1 MNDEKEVD
9 KSVTLMYNCT
19 YDQARKIMSEFST
32 DGRVSAGASALG
44 QSQHHVVLQGIRN
57 IKIAMQ

>member
-9 KSVTLMYNCT
+9 KSVSLMYDRT

-32 DGRVSAGASALG
+32 DGIVLAGASADNAIG
-44 QSQHHVVLQGIRN
+44 GSYSHQ
-57 IKIAMQ
+57 

>member
-9 KSVTLMYNCT
+9 KSVSLMYDRT

-32 DGRVSAGASALG
+32 NGRVSAGASALWAVTTPHR
-44 QSQHHVVLQGIRN
+44 SITN
-57 IKIAMQ
+57 TKK

>member
-9 KSVTLMYNCT
+9 KSVSLMYDRT

-32 DGRVSAGASALG
+32 NGRVSAGASALG
-44 QSQHHVVLQGIRN
+44 QSQHHAVDT
-57 IKIAMQ
+57 KH